1 MSCCDENEPVLGI
14 YKKNDSII
22 LPKYATQHSACFDLV
37 FNENEFGYLEVYD
50 DPYQHP
56 YQAVKKTRRHSQP
69 FNDKFCYEIRPGE
82 RVMVPT
88 GIVFNIPVG
97 YCVRIYSRSG
107 LALKD
112 GLIVVNSPGII
123 DADYHH
129 ECFVL
134 LTNISDKTRLLF
146 PGDRIAQ
153 AELAKVTKAVIVE
166 HDQVIESGSDR
177 SGGFGSTGRSG

>member
-1 MSCCDENEPVLGI
+1 MSCCDGNEPVLGI
-14 YKKNDSII
+14 YKKNDSVI

-50 DPYQHP
+50 DPYQRP
-56 YQAVKKTRRHSQP
+56 YPEVEKIRRYSTP
-69 FNDKFCYEIRPGE
+69 SNANFCYEIFPGE

-88 GIVFNIPVG
+88 GIIFNIPIG
-97 YCVRIYSRSG
+97 YCIRIYSRSG
-107 LALKD
+107 LALKS
-112 GLIVVNSPGII
+112 GLVVVNSPGII

-134 LTNISDKTRLLF
+134 LHNVSSKKQYLYS
-146 PGDRIAQ
+146 GDRIAQ
-153 AELAKVTKAVIVE
+153 AELAKVAKAVIVE

-177 SGGFGSTGRSG
+177 NGGFGSTGRG